1 MIISLTHVKKD
12 FSWMSATFE
21 MLLTYLIRGDSG
33 GRGHTISG
41 GFLTVAQPAIR
52 LNDKAMRQK
61 AILRGMLDIRRYSY
75 LWSARMG
82 LAPPDCSRR
91 DYADHGMTRTG
102 PCPQKMSVSHWERSS
117 HHLPWSAAAD

>member
-75 LWSARMG
+75 WWSVRMD
-82 LAPPDCSRR
+82 LAPPDSSHRG
-91 DYADHGMTRTG
+91 YGDHGMTRTG
-102 PCPQKMSVSHWERSS
+102 PCPQKMSVFHWGRPFP
-117 HHLPWSAAAD
+117 HLLSKLAVG